1 MAQSYFVWQG
11 MDCRAMGV
19 RLAAPVPIVWPE
31 ERVEHI
37 QIPGRSGDLT
47 AVEGEHIYNSYI
59 QTAQITVIGG
69 QRAGEVKRWLRG
81 SGYVTFS
88 GEPDKR
94 QMARVIG
101 AVTLNKVS
109 RNLDLW
115 RGEVQFYCQ
124 PLKERIYKETSTV
137 SRGGAIRNTGDVAEK
152 PLITVVNTS
161 ANFTVGVGSR
171 GITIAAPSTGM
182 QFKIDCDAQIVIY
195 ANDNA
200 MELVSA
206 GSRFPELAMGEN
218 ILTGTGWASATVE
231 RRERFL

>member
-94 QMARVIG
+94 QQARVIG

-124 PLKERIYKETSTV
+124 PLKERVYKETSTV
-137 SRGGAIRNTGDVAEK
+137 SRGGVIRNTGDVREY
-152 PLITVVNTS
+152 PTITVTATS
-161 ANFTVGVGSR
+161 STVRVGSLALTGMTSGSVIVIDCAAQMVKVGVQS
-171 GITIAAPSTGM
+171 AMSKATG
-182 QFKIDCDAQIVIY
+182 A
-195 ANDNA
+195 
-200 MELVSA
+200 
-206 GSRFPELAMGEN
+206 FPYLNIGEN
-218 ILTGTGWASATVE
+218 TLTGTGWTTASVARE
-231 RRERFL
+231 ERFL

>member
-1 MAQSYFVWQG
+1 
-11 MDCRAMGV
+11 
-19 RLAAPVPIVWPE
+19 
-31 ERVEHI
+31 
-37 QIPGRSGDLT
+37 
-47 AVEGEHIYNSYI
+47 
-59 QTAQITVIGG
+59 
-69 QRAGEVKRWLRG
+69 
-81 SGYVTFS
+81 VTFS

-137 SRGGAIRNTGDVAEK
+137 SRGGVIRNTGDVAEK

-171 GITIAAPSTGM
+171 GIIIAAPSTGM

-218 ILTGTGWASATVE
+218 ILTGSGWSSATVE

>member
-11 MDCRAMGV
+11 MDCRSMGV

-124 PLKERIYKETSTV
+124 PLKERVYRETSTV
-137 SRGGAIRNTGDVAEK
+137 SRGGVIRNTGDVREY
-152 PLITVVNTS
+152 PTITVTATASTVRVGSLALTGMTS
-161 ANFTVGVGSR
+161 GSVIVIDCAAQMVTVGVQSVMSK
-171 GITIAAPSTGM
+171 ATG
-182 QFKIDCDAQIVIY
+182 A
-195 ANDNA
+195 
-200 MELVSA
+200 
-206 GSRFPELAMGEN
+206 FPYLDIGEN
-218 ILTGTGWASATVE
+218 TLTGTGWTTASVARE
-231 RRERFL
+231 ERFL

>member
-11 MDCRAMGV
+11 MDCRSMGV

-37 QIPGRSGDLT
+37 QIPGRSDDLT

-69 QRAGEVKRWLRG
+69 QHAGEVKRWLRG

-124 PLKERIYKETSTV
+124 PLKERVYKETSTV
-137 SRGGAIRNTGDVAEK
+137 SRGGVIRNTGDVREY
-152 PLITVVNTS
+152 PTITVTATASTVRVGSLALTGMTS
-161 ANFTVGVGSR
+161 GSVIVIDCAAQMVTVGV
-171 GITIAAPSTGM
+171 
-182 QFKIDCDAQIVIY
+182 
-195 ANDNA
+195 
-200 MELVSA
+200 
-206 GSRFPELAMGEN
+206 
-218 ILTGTGWASATVE
+218 
-231 RRERFL
+231 